1 MTEPITAVN
10 AGSSSVSGIV
20 VKKTTLSDST
30 KSQLEA
36 LGIAAADGMT
46 EAEAQAKIAAAKQ
59 EQAAQNQPTGQG
71 VNLSEEELLEE
82 ARNLASTVG
91 VPITSDEDLIT
102 ILDDIGAELE
112 MMLEEAGN
120 NPSVLSTLSS
130 YLSDLTSIDERYDT
144 LQTTLSEV
152 YAAMDMEAANNK
164 LALGLS

>member
-20 VKKTTLSDST
+20 VEKTTLSDST

-71 VNLSEEELLEE
+71 VNLSEEDLLEE